1 MKTVKGLLLLAA
13 VGLAAET
20 QAARI
25 EATDHRLN
33 YEGRI
38 VRDWVKQDVQFNW
51 PATRLSFLFQG
62 SDLAI
67 AIDGQQSQFDLLID
81 GQLHGVIKTDQG
93 MNTYPLLQLP
103 QPRAVRVELV
113 KRTETYDAM
122 LTLDALITDG
132 VVSGI
137 WQQKPHLLFVGDSIS
152 AGMGSESDKRECS
165 WEENLNSSN
174 ARLAFPAKTAALLGA
189 THSQVSYSGLGL
201 LRNWDGNQP
210 HHALPH
216 YLNKAGA
223 VYQGGT
229 DFESQHP
236 ALIVVELG
244 TNDFSS
250 ELQPHE
256 PWQDQEAFQQA
267 WVDGYVDLLRDLRQR
282 YDSPPIILMGQYLWP
297 HDRLNQ
303 ALARLQQQLA
313 LLGDPPVLVEQM
325 RSDNSGCLWHP
336 TAAEHDGIA
345 ASLAGLIRQQG
356 LLPE

>member
-13 VGLAAET
+13 IGLAAEA

-62 SDLAI
+62 RELAI

-103 QPRAVRVELV
+103 QSRAVKVELV

-137 WQQKPHLLFVGDSIS
+137 WQQKPHLLFVGDSINAVGRRTS
-152 AGMGSESDKRECS
+152 TAPTPGSPSRPRRRLCS
-165 WEENLNSSN
+165 GPHTVRSLTPGSGSC
-174 ARLAFPAKTAALLGA
+174 ATGTAI
-189 THSQVSYSGLGL
+189 
-201 LRNWDGNQP
+201 N
-210 HHALPH
+210 
-216 YLNKAGA
+216 
-223 VYQGGT
+223 
-229 DFESQHP
+229 
-236 ALIVVELG
+236 
-244 TNDFSS
+244 
-250 ELQPHE
+250 
-256 PWQDQEAFQQA
+256 
-267 WVDGYVDLLRDLRQR
+267 
-282 YDSPPIILMGQYLWP
+282 PIMP
-297 HDRLNQ
+297 
-303 ALARLQQQLA
+303 
-313 LLGDPPVLVEQM
+313 
-325 RSDNSGCLWHP
+325 CP
-336 TAAEHDGIA
+336 TI
-345 ASLAGLIRQQG
+345 
-356 LLPE
+356 

>member
-13 VGLAAET
+13 MGLAAEA

-33 YEGRI
+33 YEGRV
-38 VRDWVKQDVQFNW
+38 VRDWVNQDVQFNW

-62 SDLAI
+62 RELAI
-67 AIDGQQSQFDLLID
+67 AMDGQQSQFDLLID
-81 GQLHGVIKTDQG
+81 GRLHGVIKTGLG
-93 MNTYPLLQLP
+93 MRTYPLLSLP
-103 QPRAVRVELV
+103 ASSTLRVELV
-113 KRTETYDAM
+113 KRTESYDTM

-132 VVSGI
+132 VVSGL
-137 WQQKPHLLFVGDSIS
+137 WPHKPHLLFIGDSIS
-152 AGMGSESDKRECS
+152 AGMGSESNKRDCT
-165 WEENLNSSN
+165 WEENVNSSN
-174 ARLAFPAKTAALLGA
+174 ARLAFPAQTAALLGA
-189 THSQVSYSGLGL
+189 TYTQVSYSGLGL

-216 YLNKAGA
+216 YLDKAGA

-236 ALIVVELG
+236 ALVVIELG

-256 PWQDQEAFQQA
+256 PWPDQEAFQQA
-267 WVDGYVDLLRDLRQR
+267 WVDGYVTLLREVRQR
-282 YDSPPIILMGQYLWP
+282 YDNPPIIVMGQYLWP
-297 HDRLNQ
+297 HDRLN
-303 ALARLQQQLA
+303 LAIERLQQQLT
-313 LLGDPPVLVEQM
+313 LLGEPPVLVERMQAE
-325 RSDNSGCLWHP
+325 NSGCLWHP
-336 TAAEHDGIA
+336 TAAEHEGIA
-345 ASLAGLIRQQG
+345 RSLAGLIRQQG